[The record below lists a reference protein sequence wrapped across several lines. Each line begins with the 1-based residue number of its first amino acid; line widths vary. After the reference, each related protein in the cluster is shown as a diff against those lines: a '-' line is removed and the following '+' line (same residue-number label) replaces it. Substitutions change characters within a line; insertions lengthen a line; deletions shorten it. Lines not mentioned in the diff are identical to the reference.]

1 MGSLMGRLML
11 ATLRRVVNLLFII
24 PSFVRIHN
32 PFRTKFLRTA
42 SFAEHPSA
50 DFAVVAIFAC
60 NGMSRSVR
68 TLIAGLSHNRVNVVL
83 VSNGPLP
90 ATDREWL
97 SGQVA
102 TLIERDNL
110 GRDFGAYQA
119 GIRHL
124 QERGKLADCR
134 KLLLIN
140 DSVFYAASVDRL
152 IAEVI
157 ANPAPFIGLFEI
169 FEHHYHVSSF
179 FLCLSQAV
187 ALHSEF
193 QRFWRRY
200 KPYSTRH
207 HVIFAG
213 EARLTALLM
222 KLNFTPHII
231 YSSSAAQAALLA
243 AVDADPEKDSLRF
256 LTHMPEPW
264 VIPLLSRY
272 ESLAGKA
279 ASSETR
285 TLALHVI
292 AAFIREAEAKN
303 QTHGLALCA
312 NRLLGAPVIKR
323 DLCYRG
329 FWSIAALLHLID
341 GFDEA
346 ERAEMLMDLRR
357 RGKSPAH
364 PGIERFLYLIDA

>member
-11 ATLRRVVNLLFII
+11 ATLRRVANLVLII
-24 PSFVRIHN
+24 PSLVRFHN

-42 SFAEHPSA
+42 SFAEHPST
-50 DFAVVAIFAC
+50 DYAVVAIFAR
-60 NGMSRSVR
+60 NGLSRSVR
-68 TLIAGLSHNRVNVVL
+68 SLIAGLSHNLVNVVL
-83 VSNGPLP
+83 VSNGALP
-90 ATDREWL
+90 TADREWL

-124 QERGKLADCR
+124 RERGKLAGCR
-134 KLLLIN
+134 KLLLMN

-187 ALHSEF
+187 ALHPEF

-231 YSSSAAQAALLA
+231 YSSSAAQAALLT
-243 AVDADPEKDSLRF
+243 AVDADPEKDSLHF

-264 VIPLLSRY
+264 VVPLLSRY
-272 ESLAGKA
+272 ESLAGKG

-312 NRLLGAPVIKR
+312 NRLLGAPVVKR

-329 FWSIAALLHLID
+329 FWSIAALLRLID
-341 GFDEA
+341 GFDDA